1 MVRTVRTYL
10 GLFTLQVFLIAI
22 ATFAFAQ
29 ADPTKALVGTWEGW
43 VEGIP
48 NGERALVIRSVK
60 AKEGGGWTGDGRYGY
75 TTAKMGRSEID
86 ISQQGNDVL
95 LEFLSGEKN
104 PVKLKL
110 VGDNKLE
117 GTANFVITGR
127 TTNRV
132 IKFEK
137 KATKA
142 E

>member
-1 MVRTVRTYL
+1 VAKARGFYIAIFAVA
-10 GLFTLQVFLIAI
+10 VFLISSPELS
-22 ATFAFAQ
+22 FAQ
-29 ADPTKALVGTWEGW
+29 ADPTKALIGTWEGW

-60 AKEGGGWTGDGRYGY
+60 AKEGGGWTAVGGYGY

-86 ISQQGNDVL
+86 ISQQGNDIL

-132 IKFEK
+132 IKFDK

>member
-1 MVRTVRTYL
+1 MVRDIRVYL
-10 GLFTLQVFLIAI
+10 AIFVLQASLLFS
-22 ATFAFAQ
+22 ATCAFAQ
-29 ADPTKALVGTWEGW
+29 TDPIKTLVGTWEGW

-48 NGERALVIRSVK
+48 NPERALVIRSVK
-60 AKEGGGWTGDGRYGY
+60 AKEDGGWTGDGRYGY

-86 ISQQGNDVL
+86 ISKQGNDVL

-117 GTANFVITGR
+117 GTANFVVTGR

>member
-1 MVRTVRTYL
+1 VNKFLRLYLAVLIVALVRIYSPAL
-10 GLFTLQVFLIAI
+10 L
-22 ATFAFAQ
+22 FAQ
-29 ADPTKALVGTWEGW
+29 VDPTKALVGTWEGW
-43 VEGIP
+43 VEGVP
-48 NGERALVIRSVK
+48 NAERALVIRSVK
-60 AKEGGGWTGDGRYGY
+60 AKEGGGWTADGRYGY

-86 ISQQGNDVL
+86 ISQQGNDIV

-110 VGDNKLE
+110 IGDNKLE

-127 TTNRV
+127 TTNRG